1 MSGLGN
7 EAIAENLRQVADVL
21 EQQGAN
27 PFRVNAYRKAAQTVD
42 ELDADLGAI
51 FTEGGRRGLEALPG
65 IGRSISMAIAEMLR
79 SGRWSQLDRLRGN
92 LDAEHLFRTIPGIG
106 PELARRIHD
115 ELHIDT
121 LEQLE
126 IAAHNGRLATVRGIG
141 ERNSR
146 SIRATLQSM
155 LGGRR
160 RRWPGARDGPSVA
173 LLLAVDLDYRRL
185 AAAGKLPKIA
195 PRRFNPG
202 GEAWLPVMH
211 TDRDGWHFT
220 TLFSNTARAHELGKT
235 DDWVVIYFDHHDQEE
250 GQHTV
255 VTETRGRLA
264 GKRVVRGRERECRD
278 YY

>member
-7 EAIAENLRQVADVL
+7 KAIAENLRQVADVL
-21 EQQGAN
+21 EQQAAN

-42 ELDADLGAI
+42 ELDTDLDAI
-51 FTEGGRRGLEALPG
+51 FTEGGRHGLEALPG

-92 LDAEHLFRTIPGIG
+92 LDAEHLFRTVPGIG

-126 IAAHNGRLATVRGIG
+126 AAAHDGRLATVRGIG
-141 ERNSR
+141 ERNLR

-160 RRWPGARDGPSVA
+160 RRWSSARDGPKVA
-173 LLLAVDLDYRRL
+173 LLLEVDSDYRRL
-185 AAAGKLPKIA
+185 AAAGELSTIA
-195 PRRFNPG
+195 PRRFNPA

-220 TLFSNTARAHELGKT
+220 ALFSNTARAHELGKT

-264 GKRVVRGRERECRD
+264 GKRVVRGRERECREH
-278 YY
+278 Y